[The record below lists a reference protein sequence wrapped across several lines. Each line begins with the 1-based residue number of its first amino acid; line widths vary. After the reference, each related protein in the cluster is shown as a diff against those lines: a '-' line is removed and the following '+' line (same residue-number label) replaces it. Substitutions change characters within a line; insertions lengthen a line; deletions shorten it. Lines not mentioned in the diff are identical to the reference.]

1 MRGQEGLSP
10 TQIIMDPNASR
21 DMKDQARMDLDKDK
35 GPARK
40 AGRSASL
47 SGGDSNLF
55 SAGDNAHTS
64 YKGQDA
70 AYQVLNNGRHQ
81 TGI

>member
-1 MRGQEGLSP
+1 
-10 TQIIMDPNASR
+10 MDPHASK
-21 DMKDQARMDLDKDK
+21 DMKDQARMDLEDK

-40 AGRSASL
+40 TGRSASL
-47 SGGDSNLF
+47 SGGDSKLS
-55 SAGDNAHTS
+55 SAGDDSHAS